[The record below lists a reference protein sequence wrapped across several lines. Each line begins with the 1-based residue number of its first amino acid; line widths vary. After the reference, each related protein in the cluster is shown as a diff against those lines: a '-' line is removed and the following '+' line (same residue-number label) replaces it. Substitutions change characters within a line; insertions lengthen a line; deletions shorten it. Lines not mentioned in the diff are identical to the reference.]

1 MNLVDTI
8 YKKSLTLT
16 EQQSIEVIDF
26 IDFIKNRFTHRR
38 HELSTLEREQAL
50 AHLDTVKFNWEGK
63 PIQNRDELYDNS
75 RANS

>member
-1 MNLVDTI
+1 MMTLIDTI

-26 IDFIKNRFTHRR
+26 IDFIKSRFAHRR
-38 HELSTLEREQAL
+38 HESSKTEREQAL
-50 AHLDTVKFNWEGK
+50 AHLDTVKINWEGK

-75 RANS
+75 RA